1 MNTMTSNNKETQR
14 GLDKLTADM
23 RPQDAAFMRRQF
35 GRRSFLKGAAGAG
48 AGLAAAGMF
57 GASAFAAPGSLI
69 NAMMERAQTPM
80 PLPEGA
86 APAEEQVWRI
96 TSDPAFAK
104 SLDFYETVYNR
115 AAGADLNSEGLVR
128 MNRNFEIIPATAES
142 WSGSEDGKTWTF
154 KLVKTLT
161 WSDGNPVT
169 AADFIK
175 TFQYAADPDHAW
187 DFAWFWSGNIVNFQ
201 EAFEGKV
208 PVEEIG
214 VKQGADEYEL
224 IFTTVEAAPYLPAK
238 LIYSMP
244 LSKAA
249 LEKSGPFYNSKPE
262 TAVSSG
268 PFILEGWIPDQQVTL
283 KRNEKYTG
291 TMNVPI
297 QKVIGKLAASST
309 AFTMYEAGEIDQ
321 MEGMAPAELKL
332 VNDDPDMKK
341 ELYQGVS
348 DFACYYF
355 FFDTTIAPWDDI
367 KVRQAF
373 SHIVDRDAMKQQIWD
388 TQANPA
394 PSFLAQGFPA
404 SNVDA
409 LKDIQKFDPDLAK
422 QLLAEAGFPDGKGFP
437 AVTIT
442 QRGGAAPLE
451 VATIQAYAAM
461 IKQHL
466 NIDAQVQNLD
476 RQAFY
481 ADMKKIP
488 LGFVS
493 YGMDYFDASN
503 MLGVWLS
510 GGRHAWS
517 NKDYDAKVNEA
528 TTFLG
533 DEAERTAMFQEA
545 EKILVSDVPAA
556 FTFFITPNQ
565 LVKSYVAG
573 PALEPDK
580 NGIAAIHWPGYATMS
595 TVPEEIWI
603 ADSAPKGRS

>member
-1 MNTMTSNNKETQR
+1 MTSSDKDKEAKR
-14 GLDKLTADM
+14 GLDKLTAGM
-23 RPQDAAFMRRQF
+23 RTADAEVMRQHF
-35 GRRSFLKGAAGAG
+35 SRRSFLKGAAGAG
-48 AGLAAAGMF
+48 AGLAAAGMA

-80 PLPEGA
+80 PLPDGA
-86 APAEEQVWRI
+86 AAAEEQIWRI
-96 TSDPAFAK
+96 PADPAFAK

-115 AAGADLNSEGLVR
+115 AGGADLNSEGLVR
-128 MNRNFEIIPATAES
+128 INRDFKILPATAES
-142 WSGSEDGKTWTF
+142 WAGSKDGKTWTF

-169 AADFIK
+169 AADFVK
-175 TFQYAADPDHAW
+175 TFEYAADPNHAW
-187 DFAWFWSGNIVNFQ
+187 DFAWFWSGNIVNFE
-201 EAFEGKV
+201 EAFAGKV
-208 PVEEIG
+208 PVDQIG

-224 IFTTVEAAPYLPAK
+224 IFTTIDAAPYMPAK

-249 LEKSGPFYNSKPE
+249 LEKHGPFYNNKPE

-268 PFILEGWIPDQQVTL
+268 PFILEEWVQDQQVTL
-283 KRNEKYTG
+283 KRNDKYTG
-291 TMNVPI
+291 SMTVPI
-297 QKVIGKLAASST
+297 QKVVGKLAASS
-309 AFTMYEAGEIDQ
+309 AWFTMYESGEIDQ

-332 VNDDPDMKK
+332 AKADPALGK
-341 ELYQGVS
+341 ELYQGVGE
-348 DFACYYF
+348 FACYYF
-355 FFDTTIAPWDDI
+355 FFDVKTAPWDNI

-373 SHIVDRDAMKQQIWD
+373 SQVVDRDAMKKQIWD

-394 PSFLAQGFPA
+394 PSYLAQGFPA

-409 LKDIQKFDPDLAK
+409 LKNIQKFDPDAAK
-422 QLLAEAGFPDGKGFP
+422 KLLSDAGFPDGKGFP
-437 AVTIT
+437 AITIT

-461 IKQHL
+461 LKQYL

-481 ADMKKIP
+481 ADMKKIS

-510 GGRHAWS
+510 GGRHSWS
-517 NKDYDAKVNEA
+517 NPDFDAKLKAA
-528 TTFLG
+528 TVFLG
-533 DEAERTAMFQEA
+533 DEKKRTEMFQEA
-545 EKILVSDVPAA
+545 EKILVTDVPAA
-556 FTFFITPNQ
+556 FTFFIKPNQ

-573 PALEPDK
+573 PALQPDK

-595 TVPEEIWI
+595 TVPDEIWI
-603 ADSAPKGRS
+603 GKDAPSGRS